1 MSSEKISQATLAA
14 MKALD
19 QTFGLPKYDYVLG
32 FVMSESHVLLK
43 ESDVEWME
51 GAVNGYG
58 GKVLPSD
65 AGPEEAMNREF
76 LEHTGTVDRG
86 IDVEWIFLGIIRG
99 PDYVIWVYSAYVP
112 DIEMSFSD
120 RMHELYGIDD
130 LMDINCVYDVP
141 ELVAIAS
148 GQHGRCVQS
157 EFLFVRRYDKASEW
171 ENHPDPLT

>member
-1 MSSEKISQATLAA
+1 MSSLKMSKATLAA
-14 MKALD
+14 MSALD
-19 QTFGLPKYDYVLG
+19 RVFGPPKYEYVLG

-43 ESDVEWME
+43 DSDVDWME

-65 AGPEEAMNREF
+65 VSPEAAMNREF

-86 IDVEWIFLGIIRG
+86 IEVEWKFLGVIRG
-99 PDYVIWVYSAYVP
+99 QDYVIAVYSAYVP

-141 ELVAIAS
+141 ELVAIAA
-148 GQHGRCVQS
+148 GQHGHSAKS
-157 EFLFVRRYDKASEW
+157 EFLFVRAFEKASEW
-171 ENHPDPLT
+171 EDDPIH